1 MVLRFVAELVAPRS
15 SVLLVDLA
23 SSSEKTAK
31 GWLKI
36 AEMPARGKL
45 QQRPRSLVAI
55 PPAQRA
61 NPGSVLGACQ
71 YNQLAA
77 CNTLGVLW

>member
-15 SVLLVDLA
+15 GVLLVDLA

-36 AEMPARGKL
+36 AEMPARGQL
-45 QQRPRSLVAI
+45 QQRPRSSAALYR
-55 PPAQRA
+55 RA
-61 NPGSVLGACQ
+61 RKSWERARCVLQ
-71 YNQLAA
+71 IYNQL
-77 CNTLGVLW
+77 GM